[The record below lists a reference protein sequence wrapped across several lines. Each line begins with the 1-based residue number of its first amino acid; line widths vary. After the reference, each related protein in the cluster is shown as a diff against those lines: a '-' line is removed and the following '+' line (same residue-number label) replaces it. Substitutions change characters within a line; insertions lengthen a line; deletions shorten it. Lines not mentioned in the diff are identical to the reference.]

1 MTATVSG
8 RGDFKAMSA
17 EGWIPNIG
25 GGSVNVVA
33 LAIAALAVVIAPTL
47 AAAADLA
54 RAETINT
61 RGAII
66 GKAIRD
72 RLRAVG
78 GGPVRS

>member
-1 MTATVSG
+1 M
-8 RGDFKAMSA
+8 
-17 EGWIPNIG
+17 
-25 GGSVNVVA
+25 NVVA

-54 RAETINT
+54 KAETINT